1 MQAVISPVTGG
12 RVNARW
18 LTRHG
23 IFAALL
29 AVGVALRV
37 VTALGY
43 RGALWFS
50 DSFDYVDTARRLYPH
65 QLRPDGYAFWL
76 LVLRPFGSFTLV
88 TATQH
93 LMGLAIGV
101 LVYVIACRRGVR
113 RWVAALAAAPVL
125 LDAYEIQLEH
135 IVLSDT
141 FFAFLIVLAA
151 AILLW
156 NPAPPGTGRA
166 AAVGLV
172 LALATLTRTLG
183 LPLLLVFAGYL
194 LFWPAPRSPAAP
206 FGTLRVGVFARAGW
220 KPLTAVA
227 TACLVPLAAYGA
239 WFAAWYGSFALS
251 GADGAFAYGRTTT
264 FVNCADM
271 PDRLR
276 TLCPREPVGER
287 PAPQHY
293 IWDKGTPL
301 DRAFANKFS
310 PGASAVERDFAMH
323 AIMADPGGYARTVA
337 TDTLRTFAPGRPVF
351 PDRATYDLYRFPS
364 QVTQDWAATRGS
376 AAASTARYGGGI
388 TTHVVQPYAGFLRAY
403 QNVVALPGP
412 LLAVIIVAGAAL
424 IAVRRAWPA
433 ALPWCLGVAL
443 LLAPPAVAEFDYR
456 YVLPAVPLLCL
467 ALALATVS
475 RPVRTEEAQVGD
487 GSRLS
492 RGSSPPESV
501 TS

>member
-1 MQAVISPVTGG
+1 MQAVTSPGTGG

-23 IFAALL
+23 IFAALV
-29 AVGVALRV
+29 AAGVALRV

-76 LVLRPFGSFTLV
+76 LALRPFGSFTLV
-88 TATQH
+88 TASQH

-101 LVYVIACRRGVR
+101 LVYVVACRRGVR
-113 RWVAALAAAPVL
+113 RWVAAVAAAPVL

-156 NPAPPGTGRA
+156 NPEPPGTGRA
-166 AAVGLV
+166 AVVGLV
-172 LALATLTRTLG
+172 LALATLTRTVA

-194 LFWPAPRSPAAP
+194 LLRANTAARSATNGAAR
-206 FGTLRVGVFARAGW
+206 GRGAGR
-220 KPLTAVA
+220 PLAAVA
-227 TACLVPLAAYGA
+227 AACLVPLAAYAA
-239 WFAAWYGSFALS
+239 WYAAWYGSFALS

-276 TLCPREPVGER
+276 PLCPREPVGER

-301 DRAFANKFS
+301 DRAFTDKFS
-310 PGASAVERDFAMH
+310 PGAGAVERDFALH
-323 AIMADPGGYARTVA
+323 AIAADPGGYARTVA

-364 QVTQDWAATRGS
+364 HVTQDWATTRGA
-376 AAASTARYGGGI
+376 AAASTMRYGGGI

-403 QNVVALPGP
+403 QSVVALPGP
-412 LLAVIIVAGAAL
+412 LLAVIIAAGAVL

-456 YVLPAVPLLCL
+456 YVLPAVPLVCL
-467 ALALATVS
+467 ALALATAA
-475 RPVRTEEAQVGD
+475 RPVPAEKAQVED
-487 GSRLS
+487 GSRSS
-492 RGSSPPESV
+492 RGSNPSESV

>member
-1 MQAVISPVTGG
+1 MQALFSPVTGG

-18 LTRHG
+18 PTRHG

-65 QLRPDGYAFWL
+65 RLRPDGYAFWL
-76 LVLRPFGSFTLV
+76 LALRPFGSFTLV

-156 NPAPPGTGRA
+156 SPAPPGTGRA
-166 AAVGLV
+166 AVVGLV

-183 LPLLLVFAGYL
+183 LPLLLVFAGHL
-194 LFWPAPRSPAAP
+194 LCRPRNTAARSATQ
-206 FGTLRVGVFARAGW
+206 GAARGRGAGLR
-220 KPLTAVA
+220 PLAAVA

-293 IWDKGTPL
+293 IWDRGTPL

-310 PGASAVERDFAMH
+310 PGAGAVERDFALH
-323 AIMADPGGYARTVA
+323 AITADPGGYARTVA

-364 QVTQDWAATRGS
+364 RVTQDWAAARGS

-388 TTHVVQPYAGFLRAY
+388 TTHIVQPYAGFLRAY
-403 QNVVALPGP
+403 QNIGALPGP
-412 LLAVIIVAGAAL
+412 LLAVIVVAGAAL

-467 ALALATVS
+467 ALALATGS
-475 RPVRTEEAQVGD
+475 RPARAGEAQVGY

-492 RGSSPPESV
+492 RDSSPSESV
-501 TS
+501 AS